1 MPIVRSSQAARGRGV
16 ARSIR
21 GGQAKAPPGGG
32 CEGGVGVNSGAKAD
46 WPEADKGAAAAP
58 ARVPLR
64 KRLSFKQARNT
75 ALLTLALGF
84 VVSTAQI
91 SIDLLDMEKQSDQ
104 LIHQVLSTMREPAA
118 EAAYSFDQALA
129 DRVVTGLF
137 EYRPVYRAVILEDFG
152 NQLAARER
160 PQIEGGLKWLI
171 EILLPAE
178 RTFSIPLV
186 IERNNQNVGELRV
199 SVDRL
204 IIAQEFFRRSG
215 LVLTTGIIWTLGLAL
230 ILVVMFYSTI
240 TKPFLRMSSAIAEVD
255 PARPAARLL
264 QVPDRHH
271 DDELGLL
278 ANTTNA
284 LLVQFDHSLVERG
297 RAEQALRERETRL
310 SGIMDNVA
318 DGIITLDEDLRIETM
333 NAAALQLF
341 GYEREAAVGQP
352 FVTLIE
358 ERDWTRVAVALM
370 ACLRRGDEEQRP
382 ENRAEIQGRRRHGE
396 IFAMAFGVSQMR
408 LGERRTAICVVQ
420 DITQRKRGEQALRES
435 EERLKLAVRATR
447 SGVFDNNYVK
457 DTYWWSPEF
466 IEMLGYEPVDAL
478 LANKLF
484 DGLIHPDDKENTQS
498 QINRYLQ
505 GEVGD
510 YLSVYRLRH
519 RDGSWVWI
527 EARGQAIRDD
537 HGRPLRF
544 TGTMTDVTD
553 RKRFEEQLMYVSTHD
568 PLTGLPNRTLVQDR
582 LEHALAHASR
592 KGTTV
597 AVLLLDV
604 DRFKLVN
611 DSLGHQVGDKLLR
624 AIAQRLGA
632 CVRGTDTVGRLGADE
647 YLVVAED
654 LSDPQ
659 MAGRVAETILVG
671 LSRPFG
677 VDGQQLF
684 VTCSIGI
691 SLFPGDGQDIHAL
704 MRDADTAMHNAKAA
718 GGNGYRFFTPEM
730 NEAAVARLS
739 LERSMREALDQ
750 GQFFL
755 HYQPKIDMQTMRAVG
770 VEALLRWQH
779 PEIGMISPA
788 KFIPVAEETGL
799 IVPLGDWVMR
809 AALAQIRDWQS
820 RGFAPI
826 PVAVNV
832 SVRQI
837 TLPQFGERVVAL
849 CQEYGVRHDLLEI
862 EITETAMM
870 SNLAYIVDTLT
881 DLRNHGFRIAI
892 DDFGTGYSSLSYLRR
907 LPITTL
913 KVDRSFVSEAPT
925 NADTGAI
932 AATIIAMGRQLGLKV
947 VAEGIETEE
956 QLEFLRAHHC
966 DEMQGY
972 YFSRPLPTGDLESR
986 FLRRQDL
993 LLPAG

>member
-1 MPIVRSSQAARGRGV
+1 M
-16 ARSIR
+16 
-21 GGQAKAPPGGG
+21 K
-32 CEGGVGVNSGAKAD
+32 SGAKAD
-46 WPEADKGAAAAP
+46 WPEADKGAATAP
-58 ARVPLR
+58 VRVPLR

-75 ALLTLALGF
+75 ALLTLALGL

-160 PQIEGGLKWLI
+160 PQIEGGLKWLV

-264 QVPDRHH
+264 RVPDRHH

-284 LLVQFDHSLVERG
+284 LLTQFDHSLVERG
-297 RAEQALRERETRL
+297 RAEQALREREARL

-484 DGLIHPDDKENTQS
+484 EGLIHPDDKENTQS

-553 RKRFEEQLMYVSTHD
+553 RKRFEEQLMYVSMHD

-582 LEHALAHASR
+582 LEHALAHAGR

-972 YFSRPLPTGDLESR
+972 YFSRPLPAGDLESR

>member
-1 MPIVRSSQAARGRGV
+1 MGDGDPAADF
-16 ARSIR
+16 
-21 GGQAKAPPGGG
+21 
-32 CEGGVGVNSGAKAD
+32 GAKVWMKATLP
-46 WPEADKGAAAAP
+46 PEQAETDILPESGTAETAAV

-75 ALLTLALGF
+75 ALVTLMLGL
-84 VVSTAQI
+84 VLSTAQI
-91 SIDLLDMEKQSDQ
+91 TIDLLDMERQSDQ
-104 LIHQVLSTMREPAA
+104 LVRQVLSIMREAAA
-118 EAAYSFDQALA
+118 ESAYSFDQALA

-137 EYRPVYRAVILEDFG
+137 EYKPIYRAVILEDFG

-160 PQIEGGLKWLI
+160 PQAEGQLKWLA
-171 EILLPAE
+171 EMLLPVE
-178 RTFSIPLV
+178 KTYSIPLV
-186 IERNNQNVGELRV
+186 IERHNQNVGELRV
-199 SVDRL
+199 SIDRFL
-204 IIAQEFFRRSG
+204 IAQEFFRRSG
-215 LVLTTGIIWTLGLAL
+215 VVLSTGIIWTVALAL
-230 ILVVMFYSTI
+230 ILVVMFYSTL
-240 TKPFLRMSSAIAEVD
+240 TKPFLRMSSAIAEIN
-255 PARPAARLL
+255 PQRPADKLL
-264 QVPDRHH
+264 SVPKRHE

-278 ANTTNA
+278 AKTINEV
-284 LLVQFDHSLVERG
+284 LVQFDHSLVERV
-297 RAEQALRERETRL
+297 RAEHALRERETRL

-333 NAAALQLF
+333 NSAAEALF
-341 GYEREAAVGQP
+341 GYADGEAVGQP

-370 ACLRRGDEEQRP
+370 ACLRRSEEEQRP
-382 ENRAEIQGRRRHGE
+382 DNRAEIQGRRRQGE
-396 IFAMAFGVSQMR
+396 VFAMAFGVSQMR
-408 LGERRTAICVVQ
+408 LGDRRTAICVVQ
-420 DITQRKRGEQALRES
+420 DITQRKRAEQALRES

-447 SGVFDNNYVK
+447 SGVFDNSYTK
-457 DTYWWSPEF
+457 GTYWWSPEF
-466 IEMLGYEPVDAL
+466 IEMLGYDAVDAMY
-478 LANKLF
+478 ANKLF
-484 DGLIHPDDKENTQS
+484 DGLLHPDDKDMAQN
-498 QINRYLQ
+498 QIERYLN

-510 YLSVYRLRH
+510 YLSLYRLRH

-537 HGRPLRF
+537 SGRPLRF
-544 TGTMTDVTD
+544 TGTMTDVSD

-582 LEHALAHASR
+582 LQHALAHAGR
-592 KGTTV
+592 KGTAV

-611 DSLGHQVGDKLLR
+611 DSLGHQAGDKLLR
-624 AIAQRLGA
+624 ALAQRLGS
-632 CVRGTDTVGRLGADE
+632 CVRAADTVGRLGADE
-647 YLVVAED
+647 FLIVAED
-654 LSDPQ
+654 LPDPQ
-659 MAGRVAETILVG
+659 MAARVAETILVS

-677 VDGQQLF
+677 IDGQQLF
-684 VTCSIGI
+684 VTTSIGI
-691 SLFPGDGQDIHAL
+691 ALFPGDGADFHAL
-704 MRDADTAMHNAKAA
+704 MRDADTAMHNAKAS

-739 LERSMREALDQ
+739 LEHSLREALEQ

-755 HYQPKIDMQTMRAVG
+755 HYQPKIAMSDMKAVG
-770 VEALLRWQH
+770 VEALIRWQH
-779 PEIGMISPA
+779 PEIGMIPPG

-799 IVPLGDWVMR
+799 IVPLGEWVMR
-809 AALAQIRDWQS
+809 AALAQIQDWRR

-837 TLPQFGERVVAL
+837 ATPMFGERVFAL
-849 CQEYGVRHDLLEI
+849 CQEYGVPPELLEI

-870 SNLAYIVDTLT
+870 SNLAYIADTLNEI
-881 DLRNHGFRIAI
+881 RGRGIRIAI

-956 QLEFLRAHHC
+956 QLEFLRLHHC
-966 DEMQGY
+966 DELQGY
-972 YFSRPLPTGDLESR
+972 FFSRPLPPGDLETR
-986 FLRRQDL
+986 FLQLDGVL
-993 LLPAG
+993 EVAG

>member
-1 MPIVRSSQAARGRGV
+1 MTVTVPPAKSADARLLPDAAGS
-16 ARSIR
+16 AMATP
-21 GGQAKAPPGGG
+21 AK
-32 CEGGVGVNSGAKAD
+32 
-46 WPEADKGAAAAP
+46 
-58 ARVPLR
+58 VPLR
-64 KRLSFKQARNT
+64 KRLSYKQARNT
-75 ALLTLALGF
+75 ALLTLALGM
-84 VVSTAQI
+84 VLSTVQI
-91 SIDLLDMEKQSDQ
+91 AIDLLDMEKQSDQ
-104 LIHQVLSTMREPAA
+104 LVQQVLSTMREPAA

-137 EYRPVYRAVILEDFG
+137 EYRPVFRAVIYEDFG
-152 NQLAARER
+152 NQLAAMER
-160 PQIEGGLKWLI
+160 PQAEGGLKWLA
-171 EILLPAE
+171 EMLLPVE
-178 RTFSIPLV
+178 KIFSIPLV
-186 IERNNQNVGELRV
+186 IERHNQNVGELRV
-199 SVDRL
+199 SIDRL
-204 IIAQEFFRRSG
+204 LIAQEFFRRSG
-215 LVLTTGIIWTLGLAL
+215 VVLGTGIIWTVTLAL

-240 TKPFLRMSSAIAEVD
+240 TKPFLRMSSAISEID
-255 PARPAARLL
+255 PAKPAGRLL
-264 QVPDRHH
+264 SVPPRHE

-278 ANTTNA
+278 AKTTNE
-284 LLVQFDHSLVERG
+284 LLIQFDQSLVERG
-297 RAEQALRERETRL
+297 RAVHALREREARL

-333 NAAALQLF
+333 NAAAQELF
-341 GYEREAAVGQP
+341 GYAQRDALGQP

-358 ERDWTRVAVALM
+358 ERDWTRVAVALV

-382 ENRAEIQGRRRHGE
+382 DNRAEIQGRRKGGE
-396 IFAMAFGVSQMR
+396 VFAMAFGVSQMR
-408 LGERRTAICVVQ
+408 LGDRRTAICVVQ
-420 DITQRKRGEQALRES
+420 DITQRKRAEQALRES

-457 DTYWWSPEF
+457 GTFWWSPEF
-466 IEMLGYEPVDAL
+466 IEMLGYDAVDAL
-478 LANKLF
+478 YANKLF
-484 DGLIHPDDKENTQS
+484 EGLLHPDDKENAQAHVD
-498 QINRYLQ
+498 RYLS
-505 GEVGD
+505 GDVGD
-510 YLSVYRLRH
+510 YLSLYRLRH

-537 HGRPLRF
+537 AGKPLRF
-544 TGTMTDVTD
+544 TGTMTDVSD

-582 LEHALAHASR
+582 LQHALAHAGR

-597 AVLLLDV
+597 AVLLLDI

-611 DSLGHQVGDKLLR
+611 DSLGHQAGDKLLR
-624 AIAQRLGA
+624 ALAQRLSA
-632 CVRGTDTVGRLGADE
+632 CVRATDTVGRLGADE
-647 YLVVAED
+647 FLVVAED

-659 MAGRVAETILVG
+659 MAARVAETILVS

-677 VDGQQLF
+677 IDGQQLF
-684 VTCSIGI
+684 ITTSTGI
-691 SLFPGDGQDIHAL
+691 SLFPGDGQDFHAL

-739 LERSMREALDQ
+739 LEHSLREALDQ

-755 HYQPKIDMQTMRAVG
+755 HYQPKIDMLSMRAVG

-779 PEIGMISPA
+779 PEIGMIPPG

-799 IVPLGDWVMR
+799 IVPIGDWVMR
-809 AALAQIRDWQS
+809 AALAQIRDWQT
-820 RGFAPI
+820 RGFEPM

-837 TLPQFGERVVAL
+837 ATPQFGERVVAL
-849 CQEYGVRHDLLEI
+849 CQEYGVAPDLLEI

-870 SNLAYIVDTLT
+870 SNLAYIADTLAEV
-881 DLRNHGFRIAI
+881 RNRGIRIAI

-913 KVDRSFVSEAPT
+913 KVDRSFVNEAPT

-956 QLEFLRAHHC
+956 QLDFLRLHHC

-972 YFSRPLPTGDLESR
+972 FFSRPLPPGDLEAR
-986 FLRRQDL
+986 FLRAAVV
-993 LLPAG
+993 PVTPVT